1 MTKKII
7 VICLFF
13 FFFNP
18 LNAALKEQIILNLKK
33 TNNLTF
39 NFKQM
44 IGDKTEEGNCIIEY
58 PKKIY
63 CLYNNFNKKIM
74 VSNGKSLVIK
84 NQTNNQYYI
93 YPLKK
98 TPLELILDKNYLINQ
113 IKNLEGR
120 IVENKYFN
128 FTLTNKNNKINIFFD
143 NQTLNLIGWQTEDI
157 YQNLVITFIYKIK
170 VNQKIDKKIFKL
182 PQTNTN

>member
-1 MTKKII
+1 MIKKTI
-7 VICLFF
+7 LFF
-13 FFFNP
+13 LFLFFFNP
-18 LNAALKEQIILNLKK
+18 LNATIKEQIISNLEKI
-33 TNNLTF
+33 NNLTF
-39 NFKQM
+39 NFKQT
-44 IGDKTEEGNCIIEY
+44 IDEKSEEGSCIIEY

-63 CLYNNFNKKIM
+63 CLYDNFNKKIM

-84 NQTNNQYYI
+84 NQTNNQFYL

-120 IVENKYFN
+120 IIDNKYFN
-128 FTLTNKNNKINIFFD
+128 FTISNNDNKINIFFD

-157 YQNLVITFIYKIK
+157 YQNLVITFISKIK
-170 VNQKIDKKIFKL
+170 VNQNIDKNVFKL
-182 PQTNTN
+182 PQMN